1 MKVITTGEIYDI
13 YSDTLQTF
21 DQLPAQ
27 AYVVRCAEQKG
38 FYLQKFTDI
47 EVNEKIYGVHIS
59 KVEKVLNAFNNFQ
72 RNLGVILSGDKGI
85 GKSLFAKILSV
96 ESIKRGIP
104 LIIVDRYYRGVA
116 SYLDSI
122 RQEVVV
128 LFDEFDKTFG
138 EVRAGDDCASP
149 QAELLTLFDGVSTGK
164 KLYVITCNNLNKLND
179 FLVNRPGRFHYH
191 FRFNYPTPAEIEE
204 YMKDK
209 IPEEMYGE
217 IVDIID
223 FSQKVDLNYDCLRAI
238 AFEISNGYKFKDAI
252 ADLNIINLDS
262 QQTYNVTVHY
272 SNGTALCAKNVFID
286 MFNEDRTEYRMWV
299 SDQTRNEIAVIRFD
313 VTDATYSADVGCY
326 VIPGGEITIDYESD
340 EEDDDFTK
348 VVKEYKQLS
357 VQCLTIKRRP
367 SKNIH
372 YAV

>member
-38 FYLQKFTDI
+38 VYLQKFTDI

-272 SNGTALCAKNVFID
+272 SNGAALCAKNVFID

-299 SDQTRNEIAVIRFD
+299 SDQTRNEIAVICFD

>member
-1 MKVITTGEIYDI
+1 MKVITTGEIFDI

-47 EVNEKIYGVHIS
+47 EVNEKVYGVHIN
-59 KVEKVLNAFNNFQ
+59 KVEKVLDAFNKFQ

-85 GKSLFAKILSV
+85 GKSLFAKILSI

-104 LIIVDRYYRGVA
+104 LIIVDRYYRGIA

-138 EVRAGDDCASP
+138 EVKAGDGHASP
-149 QAELLTLFDGVSTGK
+149 QTELLTLFDGVSTGK
-164 KLYVITCNNLNKLND
+164 KLYVITCNSLNKLND

-217 IVDIID
+217 ITDIVD

-262 QQTYNVTVHY
+262 QQNYNVTVHY
-272 SNGTALCAKNVFID
+272 SNGAALCAKSVYID
-286 MFNEDRTEYRMWV
+286 MFNEDRTEYKMWV
-299 SDQTRNEIAVIRFD
+299 SDQKWEGVALVGFD
-313 VTDATYSADVGCY
+313 VTDAIFSADVGCY
-326 VIPGGEITIDYESD
+326 VIQGGEITIEYDNN
-340 EEDDDFTK
+340 DDNSEFEK
-348 VVKEYKQLS
+348 VVKEYKKLS
-357 VQCLTIKRRP
+357 VECLTIKRRP